1 MEYIELLKHP
11 FWQKKRLEI
20 FQRDNFKCTKCG
32 DTLST
37 LQIHHLYYKYG
48 LNPWEYPDEALITLC
63 ELCHLKAE
71 FIKYINRFGLIY
83 LRKIDKFEVT
93 DTQEIIAT
101 VTMKIENNFHY
112 DSAVRYMNDIQKLM
126 SHG

>member
-20 FQRDNFKCTKCG
+20 FQRDNFKCTKCR

-37 LQIHHLYYKYG
+37 LHVHHLYYKFG
-48 LNPWEYPDEALITLC
+48 LNPWEYPDEALTTLC
-63 ELCHLKAE
+63 ELCHLKVE
-71 FIKYINRFGLIY
+71 FIKYINRFGTIY
-83 LRKIDKFEVT
+83 LRKIDKFELT

-101 VTMKIENNFHY
+101 VTLKIENNFHY
-112 DSAVRYMNDIQKLM
+112 ESAVRYMNDIQKLI
-126 SHG
+126 SNA